1 MQGGS
6 RHFNDIKI
14 RYIRF
19 FTAEVKPMRTLKI
32 SANALR
38 FWSFM
43 LALFSSVSTAV
54 FSESAFHD
62 NFALAV
68 MAIALAG
75 MIVSAA
81 FLMLDAV
88 LAVCN
93 P

>member
-1 MQGGS
+1 
-6 RHFNDIKI
+6 
-14 RYIRF
+14 
-19 FTAEVKPMRTLKI
+19 MRTLKI

-54 FSESAFHD
+54 FSEGALHGSFAF
-62 NFALAV
+62 AAA
-68 MAIALAG
+68 AIALAG

>member
-1 MQGGS
+1 
-6 RHFNDIKI
+6 
-14 RYIRF
+14 
-19 FTAEVKPMRTLKI
+19 
-32 SANALR
+32 
-38 FWSFM
+38 M

-54 FSESAFHD
+54 FSESALHGSFT
-62 NFALAV
+62 LAV

-75 MIVSAA
+75 TIVSAA

>member
-1 MQGGS
+1 
-6 RHFNDIKI
+6 
-14 RYIRF
+14 
-19 FTAEVKPMRTLKI
+19 
-32 SANALR
+32 
-38 FWSFM
+38 M

-54 FSESAFHD
+54 FSESTFHD

-68 MAIALAG
+68 MASALAG

-88 LAVCN
+88 LAVCT

>member
-1 MQGGS
+1 MNRKSLHLLKAFFIQMQPAVS
-6 RHFNDIKI
+6 
-14 RYIRF
+14 
-19 FTAEVKPMRTLKI
+19 
-32 SANALR
+32 SNALR
-38 FWSFM
+38 FQGFM

-54 FSESAFHD
+54 FSESALHGSFT
-62 NFALAV
+62 FAV

>member
-1 MQGGS
+1 
-6 RHFNDIKI
+6 
-14 RYIRF
+14 
-19 FTAEVKPMRTLKI
+19 MRTLKI

-54 FSESAFHD
+54 FSESALHGS
-62 NFALAV
+62 FAFAAA
-68 MAIALAG
+68 AIALAG

-88 LAVCN
+88 LAACS

>member
-1 MQGGS
+1 MNCKSLQLLKAFFIQMQPAVS
-6 RHFNDIKI
+6 
-14 RYIRF
+14 
-19 FTAEVKPMRTLKI
+19 
-32 SANALR
+32 SNALR
-38 FWSFM
+38 FRGFM

-81 FLMLDAV
+81 FLRLDAV
-88 LAVCN
+88 LTACN

>member
-1 MQGGS
+1 
-6 RHFNDIKI
+6 
-14 RYIRF
+14 
-19 FTAEVKPMRTLKI
+19 MRTLKI

-54 FSESAFHD
+54 FSESALHGS
-62 NFALAV
+62 FAFAAAV
-68 MAIALAG
+68 IALAG

-88 LAVCN
+88 LAVCS